1 MGGGLII
8 ELSLNKISNMKED
21 IKVKAE
27 NYARDFQLSILERT
41 DKLLKLDCNM
51 YTELGSES
59 SKAER
64 LEVKKNSKFIY
75 KQIKGIDETS
85 GNLLLKSLDA

>member
-1 MGGGLII
+1 
-8 ELSLNKISNMKED
+8 MKED